1 MVICPFWFFGVFGTP
16 DLGIAIHNNHQ
27 SCDIGACL
35 GQHFDRK
42 PANKEMPQEMWGGL
56 MGVAKGTLGANDLA
70 IVQPLLMPLV
80 EQ

>member
-1 MVICPFWFFGVFGTP
+1 
-16 DLGIAIHNNHQ
+16 
-27 SCDIGACL
+27 
-35 GQHFDRK
+35 
-42 PANKEMPQEMWGGL
+42 MPQEMWGGL